1 MERTDKPTQDDAFAG
16 AVVLFF
22 LVSYFCLAA
31 FALWYVFTHL

>member
-1 MERTDKPTQDDAFAG
+1 MPELPQSQDERFTG

-22 LVSYFCLAA
+22 LVSYFALVG